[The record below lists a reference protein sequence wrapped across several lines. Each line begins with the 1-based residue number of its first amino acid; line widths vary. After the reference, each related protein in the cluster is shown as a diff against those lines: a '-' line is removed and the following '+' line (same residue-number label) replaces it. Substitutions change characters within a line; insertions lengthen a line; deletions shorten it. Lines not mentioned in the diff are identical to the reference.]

1 MPKGMLTFDLP
12 EEEEQFREAQAGP
25 EWKYLVLDILSHL
38 RTQINHNEL
47 SQERL
52 AAFEEVR
59 ELIWHSIEDR
69 KLKTE

>member
-12 EEEEQFREAQAGP
+12 EEEDAFQEAQEGAN
-25 EWKYLVLDILSHL
+25 WKYLVMDILNHL
-38 RTQINHNEL
+38 RSQIKHAEL
-47 SQERL
+47 PQEKL

-69 KLKTE
+69 NLKPD

>member
-25 EWKYLVLDILSHL
+25 EWKYLVLDILNHL

-69 KLKTE
+69 KLKAE